1 MSKKAQSKIEVDR
14 STEAMGQIK
23 LPKKKPKKGKGDE
36 MNVNG
41 GNANE
46 AMNVESEVKKV
57 NDKGGNK
64 KVTVKEENVKDN
76 NSKKNVKGD
85 NGGGDNSN
93 GNKGEK
99 EDKNDNS
106 NNGKG
111 SKNKK
116 NSNAKATNSK
126 STTNKNET
134 DANKNV
140 KDGAATNGESNK
152 DNNTNPNNKTN
163 NANTNTKNPTTT
175 DTSKNPQGQKHL
187 VSTKQSITFIY
198 RRQDYTLNLLK
209 KSPLSTL
216 ITQISTT
223 LNVPSSSLEITL
235 NNTPLSN
242 YDQTSLISDIFPPKT
257 IPLLQVKKKPSTSS
271 SVSGLFPKSYINKVT
286 IDNVSDG
293 YELHQKID
301 QFYKDCMLEK
311 DCIAEPTS
319 ATQYCVSFPYPDVA
333 FDFNR
338 FMLIQKSTDDKF
350 KDIKL
355 TLTTEHD
362 VNAKKKG
369 NTKKKEI
376 NIGNNNVKGKF
387 DFALY
392 VGMSGPY
399 LTEEEMKRKEQKE
412 QKEKWINKKG
422 FIPYAKNAYSKY
434 NNNFVNY

>member
-23 LPKKKPKKGKGDE
+23 LPKKKAKKGKGNE
-36 MNVNG
+36 TNVNG

-46 AMNVESEVKKV
+46 GGNEVTEVKKV
-57 NDKGGNK
+57 NDKGANK
-64 KVTVKEENVKDN
+64 KATVKEENVKDS
-76 NSKKNVKGD
+76 NSKKNAKGD
-85 NGGGDNSN
+85 NGGGSNNN

-99 EDKNDNS
+99 EDKNDNG

-111 SKNKK
+111 NKNKK
-116 NSNAKATNSK
+116 NSNAKTNNSK

-134 DANKNV
+134 DANKNT

-152 DNNTNPNNKTN
+152 DNNTNPNNN
-163 NANTNTKNPTTT
+163 NNVNTNTKNQSTT

-271 SVSGLFPKSYINKVT
+271 SISGLFPKSYINKVT

-376 NIGNNNVKGKF
+376 NIGNNNMKGNF

>member
-23 LPKKKPKKGKGDE
+23 LPKKKAKKGKEDE
-36 MNVNG
+36 ANVNG
-41 GNANE
+41 NEGGNG
-46 AMNVESEVKKV
+46 ESEVKKV

-64 KVTVKEENVKDN
+64 KTTKEENVKDN
-76 NSKKNVKGD
+76 NKKNVKSD
-85 NGGGDNSN
+85 NGNTN
-93 GNKGEK
+93 GNKGEMV
-99 EDKNDNS
+99 DKNENGND
-106 NNGKG
+106 GKG

-116 NSNAKATNSK
+116 NSNVKATNSK
-126 STTNKNET
+126 SATNKNET
-134 DANKNV
+134 DIDKNANEN
-140 KDGAATNGESNK
+140 NQNNK
-152 DNNTNPNNKTN
+152 DNN
-163 NANTNTKNPTTT
+163 NATINTKNPSTTGN
-175 DTSKNPQGQKHL
+175 SNNPQEQNHP

-198 RRQDYTLNLLK
+198 RRQDYTLTLLK
-209 KSPLSTL
+209 KSPLSKL
-216 ITQISTT
+216 ITQISTA

-242 YDQTSLISDIFPPKT
+242 YDQTSPISVVFPPKT

-271 SVSGLFPKSYINKVT
+271 SISGLFPKNYINKVT

-319 ATQYCVSFPYPDVA
+319 ATQYCISFPYPDVA

-338 FMLIQKSTDDKF
+338 FMLIQKSTDNKF

-369 NTKKKEI
+369 NVKKKEI
-376 NIGNNNVKGKF
+376 NVVNDNAKGKF

-399 LTEEEMKRKEQKE
+399 LTEEEIKRKEQKE

>member
-36 MNVNG
+36 TNVNS

-46 AMNVESEVKKV
+46 GGNEITEVKKV
-57 NDKGGNK
+57 NDKGANK
-64 KVTVKEENVKDN
+64 KATVKEENVKDS
-76 NSKKNVKGD
+76 NSKKNVKRD

-93 GNKGEK
+93 GNKGEN
-99 EDKNDNS
+99 EDKNDNG

-116 NSNAKATNSK
+116 NSNAKTNNSK
-126 STTNKNET
+126 SATNKNET
-134 DANKNV
+134 DANKNA
-140 KDGAATNGESNK
+140 KDGAANNGESDKN
-152 DNNTNPNNKTN
+152 NNTNPNNNN
-163 NANTNTKNPTTT
+163 NANTNTKNSATTT

-257 IPLLQVKKKPSTSS
+257 IPLLQVKKKASTSS
-271 SVSGLFPKSYINKVT
+271 SISGLFPKSYINKVT

-355 TLTTEHD
+355 TLITEHD

-376 NIGNNNVKGKF
+376 NIGNNNAKGKF